1 MRRIGL
7 LLSAILVMGAA
18 AGCSG
23 SDGDPGPAGPAG
35 DRGNDGEPGS
45 PGTDGMPGG
54 HGLPGEPGPAAS
66 ERDAVDSIPLFGE
79 SFFPEGVAVRAD
91 GTIYVGS
98 LATGEIVHVPPGL
111 AKPQA
116 FIPAGALGIVG
127 ILVDNTADILWACEV
142 DLALQAPGALK
153 AYNATSGE
161 EQLSVEV
168 PAGSFCNDLTLD
180 DMGNL
185 YATDSFSGTIRRLP
199 AGANAFE
206 TWIND
211 PDLSVP
217 QGEFGLNGIAWT
229 DGALYT
235 VVTSTGSLYRISLEA
250 DGLAGTPE
258 QIPLD
263 EALGGPDGL
272 KVLPD
277 GRLLVVDNGSGS
289 VKVITLGGA
298 VAEVMTIRNGMD
310 VPTTGD
316 LEGDS
321 AWVAEGQFDH
331 LFPGGDP
338 NPPSLPFQVR
348 RVRLP

>member
-1 MRRIGL
+1 MRRRLGL

-18 AGCSG
+18 SACGG
-23 SDGDPGPAGPAG
+23 TDGDPGPAGPAG
-35 DRGNDGEPGS
+35 EIGNPGDQGTPGE
-45 PGTDGMPGG
+45 D
-54 HGLPGEPGPAAS
+54 GLPGDDGLPGAPAT

-79 SFFPEGVAVRAD
+79 SFYPEGVALRAD

-111 AKPQA
+111 AKPQP
-116 FIPAGALGIVG
+116 FIPPHALAVVG
-127 ILVDNTADILWACEV
+127 ILVDNATDILWACEGDV
-142 DLALQAPGALK
+142 TQQGPGALK

-168 PAGSFCNDLTLD
+168 PLGSFCNDMTLD
-180 DMGNL
+180 DMGHL
-185 YATDSFSGTIRRLP
+185 YVTDSFTGTIRRLP

-206 TWIND
+206 TWVLD
-211 PDLSVP
+211 AELAVP
-217 QGEFGLNGIAWT
+217 QGEFGLNGIAWV
-229 DGALYT
+229 DGAIYT
-235 VVTSTGSLYRISLEA
+235 VVTSTGSLYRIPVEA
-250 DGLAGTPE
+250 DGSAGPIE

-263 EALGGPDGL
+263 QALGGPDGV

-289 VKVITLGGA
+289 VKVVTLGGA
-298 VAEVMTIRNGMD
+298 VAQVMTIRNGMD